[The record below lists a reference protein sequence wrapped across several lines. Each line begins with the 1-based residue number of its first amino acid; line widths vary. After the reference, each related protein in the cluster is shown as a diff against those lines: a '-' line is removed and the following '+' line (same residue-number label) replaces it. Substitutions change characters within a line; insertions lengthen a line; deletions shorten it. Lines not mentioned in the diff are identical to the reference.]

1 MEYRCWFIFVLNW
14 QLGTNDTFSWFVP
27 TLEKLHQ
34 KVCQHQ
40 FLAKGIFLISF
51 FNLYDFLFKD
61 VSKFCFVFLLKLRC
75 EKSFSKRY
83 SPSKYLIY
91 CIISK
96 SCICILGVS
105 EIPSWLYAWKH
116 METCVIIEWSK
127 WSS

>member
-1 MEYRCWFIFVLNW
+1 MLVYICFELAIVDKWHFFLVCPHYRKASSKSMSTSVFDKRHF
-14 QLGTNDTFSWFVP
+14 
-27 TLEKLHQ
+27 
-34 KVCQHQ
+34 
-40 FLAKGIFLISF
+40 FLISF

-75 EKSFSKRY
+75 EKSFSKSY

-96 SCICILGVS
+96 SCICILSVS
-105 EIPSWLYAWKH
+105 EIPSWLYALKH